1 MPSVALVAVRVQS
14 MQQRRYN
21 SNNRILNTKCSCECQ
36 CQCQWQTDRLSRW
49 QTNGGV
55 TTPALRPPAS
65 RRRLTPVCAWTMGG
79 FLAAVPS
86 SSWQNSAAL
95 QTQTTE
101 RLRGA
106 MYVGSIPG
114 PRRPRRSHVAP
125 YRQSEQPIDENP
137 GRIQQRTP
145 TRSYWTSQILG

>member
-1 MPSVALVAVRVQS
+1 MIKLRRPHSQVTASASHPPGSSSLPVPRGSRASQTIHRSQSTSGRRCCCPQHVLVMPSVALVAVRVQS

-65 RRRLTPVCAWTMGG
+65 RRRLTPVCAWTKGG
-79 FLAAVPS
+79 FLAAVPRA
-86 SSWQNSAAL
+86 SW
-95 QTQTTE
+95 
-101 RLRGA
+101 
-106 MYVGSIPG
+106 
-114 PRRPRRSHVAP
+114 
-125 YRQSEQPIDENP
+125 
-137 GRIQQRTP
+137 
-145 TRSYWTSQILG
+145 